1 MVPGLETIDDR
12 AAEQFAARVGFPLMV
27 KAAAGGGGRGMR
39 LVEAQADLTEA
50 LAAASREAKAAFGDG
65 RVFLEKY
72 LAHPRHVEVQ
82 VLADQHGG
90 VVALGERDC
99 SIQRRHQKIIE
110 ESPAPGLDDG
120 LRARMFE
127 AALKVARVAGYRNAG
142 TMEFLVDGGEFYFL
156 EANTRLQ
163 VEHPV
168 TEMRF
173 GCDLVAEQLRLAM
186 GERVSEPA
194 APRGASIECRI
205 YAEDAEHNFRP
216 ATGEALYLNLP
227 GGPGVRLDTHLI
239 TGARVTAFYDGLLGK
254 LICWGADREQARN
267 RMAAALGEFS
277 LLGVTNTAAFLRD
290 VIASEAFRDAR
301 LSTRF
306 LERFFPRWSPGD
318 EALESLLIAAA
329 MAGGRSARLGGRVA
343 GPSSSRGAMSDGSA
357 LGTRRTLA
365 VGGACGLRAVGE
377 RRAMKLKRPGRRAR
391 VRSRTARA
399 KSANQ
404 SDHRTW
410 IRGRSGVPCASL

>member
-1 MVPGLETIDDR
+1 
-12 AAEQFAARVGFPLMV
+12 
-27 KAAAGGGGRGMR
+27 
-39 LVEAQADLTEA
+39 
-50 LAAASREAKAAFGDG
+50 
-65 RVFLEKY
+65 
-72 LAHPRHVEVQ
+72 LAHPRHIEVQ
-82 VLADQHGG
+82 GLADRHGD

-120 LRARMFE
+120 LRARMVE

-173 GCDLVAEQLRLAM
+173 GCDLVAEQLRVAM
-186 GERVSEPA
+186 GERVGEPA
-194 APRGASIECRI
+194 APRGAAIECRI

-227 GGPGVRLDTHLI
+227 GGPGVRIDTHLM
-239 TGARVTAFYDGLLGK
+239 TGARVTSFYDGLLAK
-254 LICWGADREQARN
+254 LVCWGADREQARG
-267 RMAAALGEFS
+267 RLAAALGEFS

-290 VIASEAFRDAR
+290 VVASEAFRDAR

-306 LERFFPRWSPGD
+306 LEEFLPQWRPGD
-318 EALESLLIAAA
+318 EALETLLVAAA
-329 MAGGRSARLGGRVA
+329 MVAGGALGAARSSAAVS
-343 GPSSSRGAMSDGSA
+343 SSSRGALTDAARSGRGGRSPWA
-357 LGTRRTLA
+357 ELA
-365 VGGACGLRAVGE
+365 AFEPWGRGE
-377 RRAMKLKRPGRRAR
+377 R
-391 VRSRTARA
+391 
-399 KSANQ
+399 
-404 SDHRTW
+404 
-410 IRGRSGVPCASL
+410 